1 MVVEWYGGTMT
12 EKRDKQISTYVT
24 EGEKQDIRVL
34 AAKQGYSGISDWLR
48 ELALEELEE
57 AREEGNSTNAAVAM
71 AD

>member
-1 MVVEWYGGTMT
+1 MT
-12 EKRDKQISTYVT
+12 GKRDKQISTYVT
-24 EGEKQDIRVL
+24 EEEKQEIRVL

-57 AREEGNSTNAAVAM
+57 AGEEGNSTNAAVAT

>member
-12 EKRDKQISTYVT
+12 GKRDKQISTYVT
-24 EGEKQDIRVL
+24 EDEKQEIRVL

-48 ELALEELEE
+48 ELAFEELEE
-57 AREEGNSTNAAVAM
+57 AREEGNSTDQTAAT